1 MTSSPLVEPRSLAE
15 HFAEIDH
22 TSTRFKYLDAPNV
35 VLQGIA
41 SSMTEP
47 ALNTAPTTSSS
58 AMPPSESNPGKLV
71 SAAALAKPFIDAI
84 TEQIT
89 QRVKEGKNRPRLVG
103 ILATPS
109 PPSIAYAEW
118 TKKACESVGME
129 FVSAGQRR
137 EREGGQ
143 G

>member
-1 MTSSPLVEPRSLAE
+1 
-15 HFAEIDH
+15 
-22 TSTRFKYLDAPNV
+22 
-35 VLQGIA
+35 
-41 SSMTEP
+41 MTEP
-47 ALNTAPTTSSS
+47 ALNTAPTSSS
-58 AMPPSESNPGKLV
+58 TMPPSESNPGKLV

-129 FVSAGQRR
+129 FVSASVC
-137 EREGGQ
+137 ERGG
-143 G
+143 GSEIVR